1 MSAEKKLL
9 DYSDLFSLNDYKK
22 NGKIIYR
29 RFKDNYG
36 KRSKSRVQVNNIYE
50 TKNYILDEINH
61 DG

>member
-36 KRSKSRVQVNNIYE
+36 KRSKSRV
-50 TKNYILDEINH
+50 
-61 DG
+61 